1 MSQQKKTF
9 RASTVPQTTLRR
21 LRLKPS
27 YFFLIWR
34 WSMWIYALIVIVWS
48 RPRYASSPTTIS
60 FQSMATLLLVITFVE
75 TLIVTLYAPVIQILL
90 PYLRNRPQANQLPH
104 KPHSTY
110 IRKRRA
116 ETMLPFAQTRNHFWD
131 AAIYGMDIVICGLVM
146 YYSGPFLDPPFGLGS
161 PFYRYGM
168 STIFA
173 AAFVYRYRGGLLAAL
188 GYDFFAILGLVVH
201 APGWHYYGINAVDIA
216 GSLFDAP
223 LIAILSAYIAS
234 LLESS
239 AQSKKIIQENA
250 RTQNY
255 LVRVGE
261 TLLKSTNDRQ
271 ELLQR
276 SLVPIQNGGHFQRLS
291 IAYINNASDDE
302 DKGDEQ
308 PTIKAFIET
317 TLPGIALPDK
327 SKELVEQALQSGQ
340 KLLTFEALGDSND
353 DASEESRDSEDDG
366 NANYGIARLY
376 LPLRKNGQIQIIL
389 GAESKRNTAFSA
401 KHEGFLTIAGAQL
414 LVALD
419 NIRLAEQSAQL
430 IAATERG
437 RIAREM
443 HDGIAQ
449 LTYMLSLQAETC
461 QTQAQRIAEIS
472 AENSELITP
481 LAERL
486 GKLVKISKQALWE
499 TRNSMFSLKP
509 SISGHTTLTQ
519 MLSNQIR
526 EFEAISDLPTQLI
539 IEGNEEQIHSD
550 QRYTRRHA
558 QIGTAFFGIVQEALT
573 NAYKHAEATQI
584 DVRLRYTQDSIEV
597 EVGDNGRGLQANEE
611 EQRIYSGHG
620 MGGMSERATELG
632 GSVDILNRETG
643 GVIVHACI
651 PIEKKKEYSSGQN
664 TSHDS

>member
-1 MSQQKKTF
+1 MQKRIF
-9 RASTVPQTTLRR
+9 RARTVPQTTLRR
-21 LRLKPS
+21 LRILPS

-48 RPRYASSPTTIS
+48 RPRYISSSTTMS
-60 FQSMATLLLVITFVE
+60 FQNMATLLLVITFAE
-75 TLIVTLYAPVIQILL
+75 TLLVTLYAPVIQILL
-90 PYLRNRPQANQLPH
+90 PYLRRRSQADITWKQSRSLPTS
-104 KPHSTY
+104 K
-110 IRKRRA
+110 RKA
-116 ETMLPFAQTRNHFWD
+116 EIILPFVQTRNHFWD
-131 AAIYGMDIVICGLVM
+131 ATIYGMDTIICGLIV
-146 YYSGPFLDPPFGLGS
+146 YYSGPFLDPPFGIGS
-161 PFYRYGM
+161 PFYRYGL

-173 AAFVYRYRGGLLAAL
+173 AAFAYRYRGGLLAAL
-188 GYDFFAILGLVVH
+188 GFDFFSILGLVVH

-223 LIAILSAYIAS
+223 IIAILSAYIAS
-234 LLESS
+234 LLESY

-261 TLLKSTNDRQ
+261 TLLKSTNDRH

-276 SLVPIQNGGHFQRLS
+276 SLEPIQNGGHFQRLS
-291 IAYINNASDDE
+291 IAYISNPGDE
-302 DKGDEQ
+302 DDPGDEK
-308 PTIKAFIET
+308 PDIKAFIET
-317 TLPGIALPDK
+317 TLPGEVLPDK
-327 SKELVEQALQSGQ
+327 SKQFVEQVLQSEQ
-340 KLLTFEALGDSND
+340 KLLTFEAIEKNAENGDTND
-353 DASEESRDSEDDG
+353 
-366 NANYGIARLY
+366 GIARLY
-376 LPLRKNGQIQIIL
+376 LPLRKSGRIQIII
-389 GAESKRNTAFSA
+389 GAENKRSTPFTE
-401 KHEGFLTIAGAQL
+401 KHESFLLIAGAQL

-419 NIRLAEQSAQL
+419 NVRLAEQSAL
-430 IAATERG
+430 LVAAAERG

-461 QTQAQRIAEIS
+461 QAQAQRIADE
-472 AENSELITP
+472 SETGFKLITP

-509 SISGHTTLTQ
+509 SINGHTTLTQ

-526 EFEAISDLPTQLI
+526 EFEAISDLPTRLI
-539 IEGNEEQIHSD
+539 VEGDEEKID
-550 QRYTRRHA
+550 TRYTRRHA

-584 DVRLRYTQDSIEV
+584 DVHLRCKQDTIEV
-597 EVGDNGRGLQANEE
+597 DVCDNGQGLHINEE
-611 EQRIYSGHG
+611 DQRIYSGHG
-620 MGGMSERATELG
+620 MGGMRERATEVG
-632 GSVDILNRETG
+632 GSLAILSRETG
-643 GVIVHACI
+643 GVIVRACI
-651 PIEKKKEYSSGQN
+651 PVEKKKENDSGQN